1 MRSLWI
7 RLTTMVRRVR
17 AASPISRSSR
27 RKATKMSKDSDRK
40 TQAETTRKQAEELK
54 DDGFSPDPEIARKVG
69 GDRAAEDT
77 KTDPPADT
85 K

>member
-17 AASPISRSSR
+17 AASPISRLSR
-27 RKATKMSKDSDRK
+27 RGMKMSKDSDRK

>member
-1 MRSLWI
+1 
-7 RLTTMVRRVR
+7 
-17 AASPISRSSR
+17 
-27 RKATKMSKDSDRK
+27 MSKDSDRK

-77 KTDPPADT
+77 KTDPPADA